1 MHDHDKNKTK
11 EDCVSELVAMGHY
24 CFNMDC
30 FVCDELKHCKDDQ
43 LYINSMWRLY
53 NYGKI
58 IEEDVHRDLGKYF
71 RYPQC
76 CIDNFVRLNNLG
88 EMAGVYMRE
97 KYGESKNK
105 NKDNYKHVECAKC
118 RTKKEPKNG
127 TRNMSA
133 LRNN

>member
-1 MHDHDKNKTK
+1 MDNHDKNKTK

-24 CFNMDC
+24 CFNMEC
-30 FVCDELKHCKDDQ
+30 FNCDELEHCKDDQ

-58 IEEDVHRDLGKYF
+58 VKEDVHRELGRYF

-76 CIDNFVRLNNLG
+76 CVDNFVRLNNMG
-88 EMAGVYMRE
+88 ECVGAYMRE

-105 NKDNYKHVECAKC
+105 IKNNYKHVECAKC
-118 RTKKEPKNG
+118 RTNLEG
-127 TRNMSA
+127 G
-133 LRNN
+133 L